1 MLFRSVSQ
9 SRYEGGDSKGFPV
22 EVSKVVHHPVDS
34 GYQDEVGLA
43 AREMPF
49 DFSDYMRIGRQMKE
63 WYFFA
68 ESIVENSEVVPSYG
82 QLNYVQYTFTP
93 VSVNVGYAEGSVETF
108 EYGRDT
114 QRAASS
120 VTYNGVTLPFADNTR
135 P

>member
-1 MLFRSVSQ
+1 M
-9 SRYEGGDSKGFPV
+9 
-22 EVSKVVHHPVDS
+22 
-34 GYQDEVGLA
+34 
-43 AREMPF
+43 
-49 DFSDYMRIGRQMKE
+49 
-63 WYFFA
+63 
-68 ESIVENSEVVPSYG
+68 ENSEVVPSYG

-120 VTYNGVTLPFADNTR
+120 VTYKGVTLPFADNTR